1 MKERNHIRKHTS
13 AVPHE
18 RGSALLVSLMVMVG
32 LSLLGLGF
40 VASSETESAISVNQR
55 NYVQVLAIAEAGAKT
70 AVDWFQDPDDLDNMG
85 ILPANNNVF
94 KRERFLP
101 AGTNIGRYK
110 PAGGTYLF
118 DKPFKGTIEDKL
130 YGDEEHAD
138 VFIDRNTSQGRTF
151 LDNLNTALFGS
162 TAQGELTEIL
172 VYAPP
177 IIGGTVNA
185 DGFWEG
191 GIRYGLATIK
201 ATATKFADPGTR
213 SRVLARRS
221 VKIVV
226 SEWPFPGPQGPIQS
240 NANIT
245 TGGNYGVHW
254 GKMTSQG
261 TMEIKRALKS
271 IPWFNAHERVH
282 FERGYNDVLYPL
294 GTGEFWDQ
302 HDWLTEI
309 VERNYEDPWY
319 EARARGDITNPIAPA
334 LVPGPFV
341 KDDLSNDVE
350 LDPKSGWSNW
360 FQEQAFTSYP
370 NYLEVIFPRID
381 YDFWKE
387 IALQGVSSGQ
397 EGVYY
402 LRPTGGENYTDGTA
416 TKNFAKWTNTNRAV
430 NPAKAGFYFFDTM
443 NGLSPQGP
451 GAPGILAPPIDV
463 NSSDDGPTFG
473 MMGFIYLNAESFGSS
488 GISPPAQWVNFPGEP
503 YRDVGF
509 QFYDEITFMTPI
521 APPPGQ
527 GAGNG
532 RWDFQ
537 DVNGN
542 GVFDVWVEEVTR
554 ARPSGGSVTFWR
566 PVPYTPGCSVLVD
579 CSEPHEPYLNIV
591 YPTEAK
597 FGGGPRE
604 VRAEWEP
611 NGSQTRRPKRRPG
624 GVTPSCTDPA
634 NYSICTSNGYDRD
647 GGMVNDLF
655 PMLNGVM
662 YIEGDFGDTT
672 GNADYFGSL
681 LVNGNVSGTGTPEV
695 WFDERLIKGDW
706 PPPEFNFP
714 RVYISAHLTD
724 Q

>member
-1 MKERNHIRKHTS
+1 MKIRQKNGS
-13 AVPHE
+13 PLVRE
-18 RGSALLVSLMVMVG
+18 KGSALLVSLMVMVG

-40 VASSETESAISVNQR
+40 VASSETESAIAVNQR
-55 NYVQVLAIAEAGAKT
+55 NYTQALSIAEAGAKT

-85 ILPANNNVF
+85 ILPPNHTAL
-94 KRERFLP
+94 KRDRFLP
-101 AGTNIGRYK
+101 AGTNIGKYK
-110 PAGGTYLF
+110 PTGGTYLF
-118 DKPFKGTIEDKL
+118 DKPFKGLVIDKL

-138 VFIDRNTSQGRTF
+138 VFIDRSTSQGRTY
-151 LDNLNTALFGS
+151 LDALNTALFG
-162 TAQGELTEIL
+162 TREHGELTEIL

-201 ATATKFADPGTR
+201 ATATKYADRNAR
-213 SRVLARRS
+213 SGILAERS

-261 TMEIKRALKS
+261 TMEVKRALKS

-282 FERGYNDVLYPL
+282 FERGYNNALYPL
-294 GTGEFWDQ
+294 GGAFVDA
-302 HDWLTEI
+302 HNWLAEI
-309 VERNYEDPWY
+309 VERDYEDPWY
-319 EARARGDITNPIAPA
+319 EARARGDITNAIAPA

-341 KDDLSNDVE
+341 HDDVTDDVTD
-350 LDPKSGWSNW
+350 DPISGWSNW

-370 NYLEVIFPRID
+370 DYKEVIFPRID

-387 IALQGVSSGQ
+387 IAVQGVSSGQ

-402 LRPTGGENYTDGTA
+402 LRPVGGENYTDGTA
-416 TKNFAKWTNTNRAV
+416 TKNFAEWTNTDRST

-443 NGLSPQGP
+443 NGLNPQGP
-451 GAPGILAPPIDV
+451 GAPGTLAPAVHV
-463 NSSDDGPTFG
+463 NSSDDGNDFR
-473 MMGFIYLNAESFGSS
+473 MMGFIYLNAVSFGSS
-488 GISPPAQWVNFPGEP
+488 GISPTTQWVNFPGEP

-509 QFYDEITFMTPI
+509 QWYDDVTFATPVG
-521 APPPGQ
+521 PPNE

-532 RWDFQ
+532 AWDFQ
-537 DVNGN
+537 DVDGDL
-542 GVFDVWVEEVTR
+542 VFDVWVASVTET
-554 ARPSGGSVTFWR
+554 RPSGASVTYYK
-566 PVPYTPGCSVLVD
+566 PVPYTPGCTVGTN

-591 YPTEAK
+591 YPTQAK
-597 FGGGPRE
+597 FGSGPKE
-604 VRAEWEP
+604 VRAEWED
-611 NGSQTRRPKRRPG
+611 NGAQTRRPKRRPG
-624 GVTPSCTDPA
+624 GATPDCTSSA
-634 NYSICTSNGYDRD
+634 NWSICTSNGWDRD
-647 GGMVNDLF
+647 GGMVDDLS

-672 GNADYFGSL
+672 GNAEYFGSL
-681 LVNGNVSGTGTPEV
+681 LVNGNVSGSGTPEV

-714 RVYISAHLTD
+714 RVYISAHMTD